1 MPEDKKEQMIHLR
14 LDDGLLKRLEDFRFK
29 QRFESRT
36 AALRWLLDWGL
47 KQKPAPGQKGD

>member
-47 KQKPAPGQKGD
+47 KQKPAPQHKGD